1 MLNNLFKNKKKRYIS
16 LLLVL
21 MPFVILICVF
31 GFITVKSIG
40 NVVGNV
46 SSAPTFSNSIDTMDY
61 HLRGNATD
69 YQKDLFKELSNF
81 VSEGD
86 DEKIAESVVKNFIA
100 DYYTWTNK
108 SGSYDI
114 GGMYYVYS
122 PLKANIIAQSRD
134 EFYKYLTK
142 YIKDYGSNDLLE
154 VTDVSAVGGYF
165 YTTYSIDGEDYKSFV
180 YECEWTYKETEKFD
194 TSDFVTKAIFTVIK
208 NNDGRFEIVECYGEE

>member
-31 GFITVKSIG
+31 GFITVKSVG

-46 SSAPTFSNSIDTMDY
+46 SSAPTFSNSNDTMDY

-81 VSEGD
+81 VCEGV
-86 DEKIAESVVKNFIA
+86 DEKIADSVVKNFIA

-165 YTTYSIDGEDYKSFV
+165 YTTYSIDG
-180 YECEWTYKETEKFD
+180 
-194 TSDFVTKAIFTVIK
+194 
-208 NNDGRFEIVECYGEE
+208 